1 MATTDF
7 WVAYYEIGLFRDK
20 PVSGTSSSSDA
31 VIFLTGRGKIGEGEV
46 VELHFLNSDK
56 ITNKN
61 VWSPAKK
68 SGRIYLRR
76 TLLPVVID
84 ILRNA
89 KRVYCR
95 MSDTD
100 SSECQI
106 STEPEEI
113 GKVYLALTRPKTPG
127 E

>member
-1 MATTDF
+1 MATTHF
-7 WVAYYEIGLFRDK
+7 WVAYYEIGLFRDRK
-20 PVSGTSSSSDA
+20 VSGTSSSSDA
-31 VIFLTGRGKIGEGEV
+31 IIYLTGRGKIGEGEV

-68 SGRIYLRR
+68 TGRIYMRR
-76 TLLPVVID
+76 TMLPVVID

-89 KRVYCR
+89 KRVYCQ

-100 SSECQI
+100 SNECQI

-113 GKVYLALTRPKTPG
+113 GKVWLALTRPLLPG
-127 E
+127 A